1 MGRIIAIDYGTRRT
15 GIAVS
20 DPLQL
25 IAGGLA
31 TVETREL
38 ERYLTQ
44 YIARE
49 DVSVIVVGKPLK
61 MNGAPSET
69 MRFVLPLVAR
79 LHRTYPSIEVV
90 LYDERFTSAIAHR
103 AMLDGGLRKMAR
115 RNRALVDKISATII
129 LEDFMS
135 NNTDNPAAATTT
147 PAEEKYRTISLSQVQ
162 SSLLELPRRKTT
174 MEKER
179 ITP

>member
-90 LYDERFTSAIAHR
+90 LYDERFTSARSGGR
-103 AMLDGGLRKMAR
+103 AMPPKRRGPCCTMPSAGWDCRGCTPLRR
-115 RNRALVDKISATII
+115 R
-129 LEDFMS
+129 
-135 NNTDNPAAATTT
+135 
-147 PAEEKYRTISLSQVQ
+147 
-162 SSLLELPRRKTT
+162 
-174 MEKER
+174 
-179 ITP
+179 

>member
-1 MGRIIAIDYGTRRT
+1 MGRILAIDYGTRRT

-38 ERYLTQ
+38 ERYLAQ

-49 DVSVIVVGKPLK
+49 DVSVIVVGKPTQ

-69 MRFVLPLVAR
+69 MRYVQPLVGR
-79 LHRTYPSIEVV
+79 LQRNHPAVEVV
-90 LYDERFTSAIAHR
+90 LYDERFTSVLAHR
-103 AMLDGGLRKMAR
+103 AMLDGGLRKTAR
-115 RNRALVDKISATII
+115 RNRALVDMISATII
-129 LEDFMS
+129 LEDYMAS
-135 NNTDNPAAATTT
+135 RSA
-147 PAEEKYRTISLSQVQ
+147 RQL
-162 SSLLELPRRKTT
+162 
-174 MEKER
+174 
-179 ITP
+179 

>member
-1 MGRIIAIDYGTRRT
+1 MGRILAIDYGTRRT

-38 ERYLTQ
+38 ERYLAQ

-49 DVSVIVVGKPLK
+49 DVSVIVVGKPTQ

-69 MRFVLPLVAR
+69 MRYVQPLVGR
-79 LHRTYPSIEVV
+79 LQRNHPAVEVV
-90 LYDERFTSAIAHR
+90 LYDERFTSVLAHR
-103 AMLDGGLRKMAR
+103 AMLDGGLRKTAR
-115 RNRALVDKISATII
+115 RNRALVDMISATII
-129 LEDFMS
+129 LEDYMAS
-135 NNTDNPAAATTT
+135 RSA
-147 PAEEKYRTISLSQVQ
+147 RQ
-162 SSLLELPRRKTT
+162 R
-174 MEKER
+174 
-179 ITP
+179 

>member
-79 LHRTYPSIEVV
+79 LLEAV
-90 LYDERFTSAIAHR
+90 LHDERFTSAIAHR

-135 NNTDNPAAATTT
+135 SRR
-147 PAEEKYRTISLSQVQ
+147 AEQHR
-162 SSLLELPRRKTT
+162 
-174 MEKER
+174 
-179 ITP
+179 

>member
-1 MGRIIAIDYGTRRT
+1 MGRILAIDYGTRRT

-38 ERYLTQ
+38 ERYLAQ

-49 DVSVIVVGKPLK
+49 DVSVIVVGKPTQ

-69 MRFVLPLVAR
+69 MRYVQPLVGR
-79 LHRTYPSIEVV
+79 LQRSHPAVEVV
-90 LYDERFTSAIAHR
+90 LYDERFTSVLAHR
-103 AMLDGGLRKMAR
+103 AMLDGGLRKTAR
-115 RNRALVDKISATII
+115 RNRALVDMISATII
-129 LEDFMS
+129 LEDYMAS
-135 NNTDNPAAATTT
+135 RSA
-147 PAEEKYRTISLSQVQ
+147 RQL
-162 SSLLELPRRKTT
+162 
-174 MEKER
+174 
-179 ITP
+179 

>member
-129 LEDFMS
+129 LAAP

-147 PAEEKYRTISLSQVQ
+147 PAEEKYRTISLSRAQ
-162 SSLLELPRRKTT
+162 SGSLELPRRKTT

>member
-1 MGRIIAIDYGTRRT
+1 MGRILAIDYGTRRT

-38 ERYLTQ
+38 ERYLAQ

-49 DVSVIVVGKPLK
+49 DVSIIVVGKPTQ
-61 MNGAPSET
+61 MNGSPSET
-69 MRFVLPLVAR
+69 MRYIQPLVGR
-79 LHRTYPSIEVV
+79 LQRSHPAVEVV
-90 LYDERFTSAIAHR
+90 LYDERFTSVLAHR
-103 AMLDGGLRKMAR
+103 AMLDGGLRKTAR

-129 LEDFMS
+129 LEDYMAS
-135 NNTDNPAAATTT
+135 RSA
-147 PAEEKYRTISLSQVQ
+147 R
-162 SSLLELPRRKTT
+162 
-174 MEKER
+174 ER
-179 ITP
+179 

>member
-103 AMLDGGLRKMAR
+103 AMLDGGMKKTAR
-115 RNRALVDKISATII
+115 RDKAIVDEISATII
-129 LEDFMS
+129 LNDFPKAG
-135 NNTDNPAAATTT
+135 DDAKKRKKHEIRYDTTYLFIRSARAQT
-147 PAEEKYRTISLSQVQ
+147 GG
-162 SSLLELPRRKTT
+162 RRCG
-174 MEKER
+174 
-179 ITP
+179 

>member
-1 MGRIIAIDYGTRRT
+1 MGRILAIDYGTRRT

-38 ERYLTQ
+38 ERYLAQ

-49 DVSVIVVGKPLK
+49 DVSVIVVGKPTQ

-69 MRFVLPLVAR
+69 MRYVQPLVGR
-79 LHRTYPSIEVV
+79 LQRSHPAVEVV
-90 LYDERFTSAIAHR
+90 LYDERFTSVLAHR
-103 AMLDGGLRKMAR
+103 AMLDGGLRKTAR
-115 RNRALVDKISATII
+115 RNRALVDMISATII
-129 LEDFMS
+129 LEDYMAS
-135 NNTDNPAAATTT
+135 RNA
-147 PAEEKYRTISLSQVQ
+147 RQ
-162 SSLLELPRRKTT
+162 R
-174 MEKER
+174 
-179 ITP
+179 

>member
-79 LHRTYPSIEVV
+79 LHPSIEVV

-135 NNTDNPAAATTT
+135 SRR
-147 PAEEKYRTISLSQVQ
+147 AEQHR
-162 SSLLELPRRKTT
+162 
-174 MEKER
+174 
-179 ITP
+179 

>member
-90 LYDERFTSAIAHR
+90 LYDERFTSPIFCPPALGCGVPFCAGRRR
-103 AMLDGGLRKMAR
+103 AWRGGR
-115 RNRALVDKISATII
+115 SPT
-129 LEDFMS
+129 
-135 NNTDNPAAATTT
+135 
-147 PAEEKYRTISLSQVQ
+147 
-162 SSLLELPRRKTT
+162 
-174 MEKER
+174 
-179 ITP
+179 

>member
-1 MGRIIAIDYGTRRT
+1 MARILAIDYGTRRT

-38 ERYLTQ
+38 ERFLAL
-44 YIARE
+44 YIVFYV
-49 DVSVIVVGKPLK
+49 VSIIVVCKPSK
-61 MNGAPSET
+61 MNGAPAET

-79 LHRTYPSIEVV
+79 LHRTYPSIDVI
-90 LYDERFTSAIAHR
+90 LYDERFTSVIAHR

-135 NNTDNPAAATTT
+135 SQG
-147 PAEEKYRTISLSQVQ
+147 AEE
-162 SSLLELPRRKTT
+162 RR
-174 MEKER
+174 
-179 ITP
+179 

>member
-1 MGRIIAIDYGTRRT
+1 MGRILAIDYGTRRT

-38 ERYLTQ
+38 ERYLAQ

-49 DVSVIVVGKPLK
+49 DVSVIVVGKPTQ

-69 MRFVLPLVAR
+69 MRYVQPLVGR
-79 LHRTYPSIEVV
+79 LQRNHPAVEVV
-90 LYDERFTSAIAHR
+90 LYDERFTSVLAHR
-103 AMLDGGLRKMAR
+103 AMLDGGLRKTAR
-115 RNRALVDKISATII
+115 RNRALVDMISATII
-129 LEDFMS
+129 LEDYMAS
-135 NNTDNPAAATTT
+135 RSAQQ
-147 PAEEKYRTISLSQVQ
+147 L
-162 SSLLELPRRKTT
+162 
-174 MEKER
+174 
-179 ITP
+179 

>member
-1 MGRIIAIDYGTRRT
+1 MAASAGELPRFRPDGRQRFVVIQTAPADGPDHRHRLRYAPHGNRRKRPSAT
-15 GIAVS
+15 HRR
-20 DPLQL
+20 
-25 IAGGLA
+25 GLA

-135 NNTDNPAAATTT
+135 SRR
-147 PAEEKYRTISLSQVQ
+147 AEQHR
-162 SSLLELPRRKTT
+162 
-174 MEKER
+174 
-179 ITP
+179 

>member
-79 LHRTYPSIEVV
+79 
-90 LYDERFTSAIAHR
+90 FTSAIAHR

-135 NNTDNPAAATTT
+135 SRR
-147 PAEEKYRTISLSQVQ
+147 AEQHR
-162 SSLLELPRRKTT
+162 
-174 MEKER
+174 
-179 ITP
+179 

>member
-1 MGRIIAIDYGTRRT
+1 M
-15 GIAVS
+15 
-20 DPLQL
+20 
-25 IAGGLA
+25 
-31 TVETREL
+31 

-135 NNTDNPAAATTT
+135 SLR
-147 PAEEKYRTISLSQVQ
+147 AEQHRYPTFSLSRVQ
-162 SSLLELPRRKTT
+162 SCLLDLPRLKTT

>member
-115 RNRALVDKISATII
+115 RSSSKISCRAAAP
-129 LEDFMS
+129 

-147 PAEEKYRTISLSQVQ
+147 PAEEKYRTISLSRVQ

>member
-1 MGRIIAIDYGTRRT
+1 MARILAIDYGTRRT

-38 ERYLTQ
+38 ERFLAQ

-49 DVSVIVVGKPLK
+49 DVSIIVVGKPTK

-79 LHRTYPSIEVV
+79 LHRTSIDVI
-90 LYDERFTSAIAHR
+90 LYDERFTSVIAHR

-135 NNTDNPAAATTT
+135 SQG
-147 PAEEKYRTISLSQVQ
+147 AEQ
-162 SSLLELPRRKTT
+162 RR
-174 MEKER
+174 
-179 ITP
+179 

>member
-1 MGRIIAIDYGTRRT
+1 MGRIVAIDYGTRRT

-38 ERYLTQ
+38 ERFLAQ

-49 DVSVIVVGKPLK
+49 DVTTIVVGKPMK

-79 LHRTYPSIEVV
+79 LHRTYPSM
-90 LYDERFTSAIAHR
+90 TSSSTTSGSHR
-103 AMLDGGLRKMAR
+103 
-115 RNRALVDKISATII
+115 
-129 LEDFMS
+129 
-135 NNTDNPAAATTT
+135 
-147 PAEEKYRTISLSQVQ
+147 
-162 SSLLELPRRKTT
+162 
-174 MEKER
+174 
-179 ITP
+179 

>member
-1 MGRIIAIDYGTRRT
+1 
-15 GIAVS
+15 
-20 DPLQL
+20 
-25 IAGGLA
+25 
-31 TVETREL
+31 
-38 ERYLTQ
+38 
-44 YIARE
+44 
-49 DVSVIVVGKPLK
+49 
-61 MNGAPSET
+61 

-135 NNTDNPAAATTT
+135 SRR
-147 PAEEKYRTISLSQVQ
+147 AEQHR
-162 SSLLELPRRKTT
+162 
-174 MEKER
+174 
-179 ITP
+179 

>member
-1 MGRIIAIDYGTRRT
+1 MAASAGELPRFRPDGRQRFVVIQTAPADGPDHRHRLRYAPHGNRRK
-15 GIAVS
+15 
-20 DPLQL
+20 LQL

-49 DVSVIVVGKPLK
+49 DVSIIVVGKPLK

-135 NNTDNPAAATTT
+135 SRR
-147 PAEEKYRTISLSQVQ
+147 AEQHR
-162 SSLLELPRRKTT
+162 
-174 MEKER
+174 
-179 ITP
+179 

>member
-1 MGRIIAIDYGTRRT
+1 MGRILAIDYGTRRT
-15 GIAVS
+15 GLAVS

-25 IAGGLA
+25 IAGGLD

-38 ERYLTQ
+38 ERYLAQ

-49 DVSVIVVGKPLK
+49 NVTTIVVGKPTQ

-69 MRFVLPLVAR
+69 MRFVQPLAAR
-79 LHRTYPSIEVV
+79 LRRAYPSIEVV
-90 LYDERFTSAIAHR
+90 LYDERFTSTIAHR
-103 AMLDGGLRKMAR
+103 AMRDGGLRKMAR

-135 NNTDNPAAATTT
+135 SRET
-147 PAEEKYRTISLSQVQ
+147 ES
-162 SSLLELPRRKTT
+162 RR
-174 MEKER
+174 
-179 ITP
+179 